1 MEAEELL
8 RVAQEGGFWSYGA
21 GVAYK
26 IMTDYRVGGLCVDN
40 YRTTLPLKKG
50 LSSSAALCVMI
61 ARAFN
66 RAYDL
71 KMTVRGEME
80 YAYQGE
86 IVTPSRCGRMDQVR
100 APGLPAFPRQPV
112 REFADMPR
120 PASPQ
125 ACAFGARPVKMTYDG
140 DFVDARPVHVPRPL
154 HLVVAD
160 LRAAKDT
167 VVILVRRPNAAPPPP
182 PPPSAGLTPSSH
194 CWPSH
199 RCRRRSPSP
208 RTRCSAGWCACW
220 ARPTGTSR
228 AGRRTPWRAGTPRS
242 LAA

>member
-8 RVAQEGGFWSYGA
+8 RVAQEGDFWSYGA

-50 LSSSAALCVMI
+50 LSSSAALCVMV

-100 APGLPAFPRQPV
+100 GPPCPRGTCSSRQV
-112 REFADMPR
+112 DRR
-120 PASPQ
+120 PSP
-125 ACAFGARPVKMTYDG
+125 C
-140 DFVDARPVHVPRPL
+140 ARPVH
-154 HLVVAD
+154 
-160 LRAAKDT
+160 
-167 VVILVRRPNAAPPPP
+167 
-182 PPPSAGLTPSSH
+182 SARG
-194 CWPSH
+194 
-199 RCRRRSPSP
+199 RS
-208 RTRCSAGWCACW
+208 R
-220 ARPTGTSR
+220 
-228 AGRRTPWRAGTPRS
+228 
-242 LAA
+242 